1 MNPEKVNNPQALIKK
16 RAKIVKKEQ
25 QPIVKIKKKKKKKV
39 EGNAEMSFQELK
51 KLKNDVILAS
61 ANASS
66 VIGL

>member
-39 EGNAEMSFQELK
+39 EGNADNFLK
-51 KLKNDVILAS
+51 KLCHCEGWNDID
-61 ANASS
+61 
-66 VIGL
+66 